1 MTQTWGIILILYGV
15 LCAYILLAKPN
26 IIWKM
31 KKFEV
36 MIDMMGERGFKIFLT
51 IWTIAALAVGF
62 WLYNK

>member
-1 MTQTWGIILILYGV
+1 
-15 LCAYILLAKPN
+15 
-26 IIWKM
+26 
-31 KKFEV
+31 